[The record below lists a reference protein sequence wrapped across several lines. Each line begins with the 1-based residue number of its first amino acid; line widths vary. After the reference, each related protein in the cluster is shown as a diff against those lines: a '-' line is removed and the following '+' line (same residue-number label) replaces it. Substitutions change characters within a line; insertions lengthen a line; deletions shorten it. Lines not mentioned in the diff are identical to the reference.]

1 MNERE
6 MKKQRRHQF
15 GLRKAL
21 LWTTAAALGLGI
33 LSALEWDPAS
43 RVVYPCWIAV
53 VLILRWIFGSRV
65 AALVSVVAGL
75 LLFASL
81 LGLIWV
87 AHERNPVPVEVI
99 MISFVGGILG
109 GFIGFLLFLLVEA
122 ACRTV
127 DWLDRIGQ
135 RGE

>member
-1 MNERE
+1 

-43 RVVYPCWIAV
+43 RVVYPGWIAV

-65 AALVSVVAGL
+65 AASVSVVAGMV
-75 LLFASL
+75 LFALL
-81 LGLIWV
+81 LGLIW
-87 AHERNPVPVEVI
+87 ASHERNPAPVEVI
-99 MISFVGGILG
+99 MISFVGGLLG
-109 GFIGFLLFLLVEA
+109 GFLGFLLFLLVEA
-122 ACRTV
+122 ACRMV
-127 DWLDRIGQ
+127 DWIDKIRQG
-135 RGE
+135 GE